1 MFTRYENNISWKSEA
16 IESECRDFSAQNDQP
31 TIARILP
38 RSLIT
43 THERAW
49 KAIIKYVCFFLLQY
63 YEMSYG
69 LNVEMHK
76 QVSENFVETISF
88 GALSFIFT

>member
-16 IESECRDFSAQNDQP
+16 IESECRDFSVENDQP

-43 THERAW
+43 THER
-49 KAIIKYVCFFLLQY
+49 
-63 YEMSYG
+63 
-69 LNVEMHK
+69 
-76 QVSENFVETISF
+76 T
-88 GALSFIFT
+88 